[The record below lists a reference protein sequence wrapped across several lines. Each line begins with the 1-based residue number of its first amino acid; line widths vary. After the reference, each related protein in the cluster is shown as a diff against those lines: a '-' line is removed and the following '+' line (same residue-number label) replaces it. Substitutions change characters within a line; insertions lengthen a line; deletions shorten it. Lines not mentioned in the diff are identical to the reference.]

1 RDLAASS
8 LARGSAVGPVQSGI
22 EPGEHVIN
30 AHLCA
35 ALLFPFEALTD
46 PPGRVPERWLRRVR
60 QRGQPLLQGGHV
72 IQCRTDARRQVQLY
86 AFLAGI
92 TQPFVGKALEVV
104 AVLEFQLAD
113 AVAPGPQLSETRLV
127 NGRLELV
134 AVEVAG
140 CAGLFIKRLQLLQP

>member
-1 RDLAASS
+1 
-8 LARGSAVGPVQSGI
+8 
-22 EPGEHVIN
+22 
-30 AHLCA
+30 
-35 ALLFPFEALTD
+35 
-46 PPGRVPERWLRRVR
+46 
-60 QRGQPLLQGGHV
+60 
-72 IQCRTDARRQVQLY
+72 RRQVQLY

-140 CAGLFIKRLQLLQP
+140 CAGLFIKRLQLLQPWCPRPSDLLQFTGGLLHGTGQQLLQVTFFRSTGAAHPRFDQPSQLIRLLPVLADPQQRLPLQRVTMLAPVIAY